1 MNVFQ
6 MGKLLYVAFVK
17 QCPPITDFHSAAL
30 IKFIGKIAKEKVLF
44 VAKEETTTKCLA
56 IPINKKLAL
65 AKPMLTSLVN
75 IV

>member
-1 MNVFQ
+1 MP
-6 MGKLLYVAFVK
+6 
-17 QCPPITDFHSAAL
+17 PPITDFHSAAL
-30 IKFIGKIAKEKVLF
+30 IKFIGEIAKEKVLF